1 MWGAVSSLLRWGGTA
16 SCPAS
21 CLVHLLKCFPA
32 FHTQGGFFPTAP
44 GAAGC
49 SCPASMFP
57 PRHVEAHLTAGGSY
71 PLRSGHSKA
80 APELNCQLCLPT
92 SLPHHC
98 LLTCQ
103 PVGLSMPLLFPAIAA
118 HCPLLGVPSNPWDFT
133 GNALWL
139 CCSLPLP
146 TLLRGSLAQTW
157 VPTGH

>member
-1 MWGAVSSLLRWGGTA
+1 MWGAVSSLPRWGGTA

-44 GAAGC
+44 GATGC

-80 APELNCQLCLPT
+80 APELNCQLCLPM

-103 PVGLSMPLLFPAIAA
+103 PVGLSMPLLFPGTSSSHRSPLSSARCTQQPMGL
-118 HCPLLGVPSNPWDFT
+118 HRKCPVALLLPSPSHIT
-133 GNALWL
+133 EG
-139 CCSLPLP
+139 
-146 TLLRGSLAQTW
+146 
-157 VPTGH
+157 